1 MLSEGY
7 WLKSMFEASLLFC
20 REREQNGALRL
31 QPKGERIARVLSITG
46 CVLLVNVAEANS
58 AVSFD
63 LRALEALLKEPIV
76 DAGRVWWMGFG
87 NLPMSFAVRA

>member
-31 QPKGERIARVLSITG
+31 QPKGEIIARLLSITG

-76 DAGRVWWMGFG
+76 DAGRVWWMEIS
-87 NLPMSFAVRA
+87 LCLSLSEHS